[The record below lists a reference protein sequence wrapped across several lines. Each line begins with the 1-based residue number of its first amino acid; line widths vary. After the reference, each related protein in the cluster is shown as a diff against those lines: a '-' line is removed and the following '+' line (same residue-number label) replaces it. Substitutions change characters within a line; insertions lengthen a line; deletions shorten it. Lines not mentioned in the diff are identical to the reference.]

1 MTTLYITRHGETEW
15 NTEGRMQGW
24 NDSPLTKLGVN
35 QAYWL
40 HERLKDMEFNAIYS
54 SPAGRAYKTA
64 EILKGERNIEIIAHD
79 ALREMNLCEWEGL
92 DQKEIKE
99 KDEEQFYNYW
109 KAPHLYKPL
118 SGEDFLELQRR
129 ITSGIKEIVG
139 NHRDETILIVTHTMT
154 LKALMA
160 GLSNKPIST
169 LWDPPYINQTSLT
182 IIEVHDDKISIEMY
196 ADDSH
201 HKEIELD

>member
-24 NDSPLTKLGVN
+24 NDSPLTELGVN

-40 HERLKDMEFNAIYS
+40 HERLKDMEFHAIYS

-79 ALREMNLCEWEGL
+79 ALREMNLCQWEGL

-99 KDEEQFYNYW
+99 KDEECFYNYW

-118 SGEDFLELQRR
+118 LGEDFLELQDR
-129 ITSGIKEIVG
+129 ITSGIKEIVK
-139 NHRDETILIVTHTMT
+139 NHSDETVLIVTHTMT

-160 GLSNKPIST
+160 GLNNKPIST

-182 IIEVHDDKISIEMY
+182 IIQVDDGKISIEMY

-201 HKEIELD
+201 LKEIELD